1 MRISDWSSD
10 VCSSDLE
17 AVDRLAVDVGADVVE
32 VGARHVVGVAG
43 RGGRRIPSLARVDL
57 DHGAGSGQLRA
68 RGHVEHAVGTDG
80 DAVREHDLVL
90 QAHLAGAVG
99 ADLGDPRRWARRSG
113 GGPGGERCVWT
124 CGMWWTAVT

>member
-1 MRISDWSSD
+1 MLRRPPVSTRPTTLFPYWTLFLS
-10 VCSSDLE
+10 
-17 AVDRLAVDVGADVVE
+17 VE
-32 VGARHVVGVAG
+32 CGARHVVGVAG

-90 QAHLAGAVG
+90 QEHLAGAVG
-99 ADLGDPRRWARRSG
+99 ADLGEDRKSTRLNSSH
-113 GGPGGERCVWT
+113 
-124 CGMWWTAVT
+124 